1 MQTGILNKPPTVLS
15 TAITRLRAKA
25 RKKGYALQPHLNKMF
40 KDYPKMVKAYSRP
53 GLETD
58 RLYDKE
64 YKHQGAA
71 SNCRDCSQDNVVQR
85 TARSDDDPMVHYG
98 LIGSAN
104 QVLKNPEARD
114 RLHKEKGIIC
124 FEMEAAGLMNDFQCL
139 VIRGICG
146 RLHLLTSGLC
156 FA

>member
-1 MQTGILNKPPTVLS
+1 M
-15 TAITRLRAKA
+15 
-25 RKKGYALQPHLNKMF
+25 
-40 KDYPKMVKAYSRP
+40 
-53 GLETD
+53 
-58 RLYDKE
+58 
-64 YKHQGAA
+64 
-71 SNCRDCSQDNVVQR
+71 VQR

-114 RLHKEKGIIC
+114 KLHKEKGIIC

-146 RLHLLTSGLC
+146 RLHLLTSSLC
-156 FA
+156 LAQSSTDYCDSHKNKQWQPYAAAVAAAFAKELLLGIAPHQVDTAPQARGVLR